1 MVKISV
7 VVPVYNTASTLP
19 RCLDSVLGQT
29 FTDFEIIIVN
39 DGSTDESHA
48 VIASYAAT
56 HPEIVVV
63 TQENQGLGA
72 ARNAGIRAARGTYIA
87 CVDSDD
93 LIDSTMLEKMLRAV
107 EAHEADVAICQAD
120 NVLYSDGERIK
131 SLGIYTIPGKAE
143 TINGK
148 EALTLQINYIVPI
161 LFNSVCFK
169 LVRKSLFFDHGVWFP
184 EQFRYAE
191 DTPTSVGIFLYADTV
206 ALVRETLYDYVR
218 ENESLTSSYSLK
230 KAHDIYLDVVD
241 ICSYI
246 QKVDPSI
253 SVDNFVLGMLFSM
266 EKQIIWS
273 ETKDKEFKDYLMMI
287 GANLRTI
294 HTPQLH
300 SLNIPFIQKL
310 KILCAYHGYTPM
322 VCKMISLLKW
332 IPFVRYML

>member
-107 EAHEADVAICQAD
+107 EDHEADVAICQAD

-131 SLGIYTIPGKAE
+131 
-143 TINGK
+143 
-148 EALTLQINYIVPI
+148 
-161 LFNSVCFK
+161 
-169 LVRKSLFFDHGVWFP
+169 
-184 EQFRYAE
+184 
-191 DTPTSVGIFLYADTV
+191 
-206 ALVRETLYDYVR
+206 
-218 ENESLTSSYSLK
+218 
-230 KAHDIYLDVVD
+230 
-241 ICSYI
+241 
-246 QKVDPSI
+246 
-253 SVDNFVLGMLFSM
+253 
-266 EKQIIWS
+266 
-273 ETKDKEFKDYLMMI
+273 
-287 GANLRTI
+287 
-294 HTPQLH
+294 
-300 SLNIPFIQKL
+300 
-310 KILCAYHGYTPM
+310 
-322 VCKMISLLKW
+322 
-332 IPFVRYML
+332 

>member
-1 MVKISV
+1 M
-7 VVPVYNTASTLP
+7 
-19 RCLDSVLGQT
+19 
-29 FTDFEIIIVN
+29 
-39 DGSTDESHA
+39 
-48 VIASYAAT
+48 
-56 HPEIVVV
+56 
-63 TQENQGLGA
+63 
-72 ARNAGIRAARGTYIA
+72 
-87 CVDSDD
+87 
-93 LIDSTMLEKMLRAV
+93 
-107 EAHEADVAICQAD
+107 
-120 NVLYSDGERIK
+120 
-131 SLGIYTIPGKAE
+131 
-143 TINGK
+143 
-148 EALTLQINYIVPI
+148 PI

-322 VCKMISLLKW
+322 VCKMISLFKW